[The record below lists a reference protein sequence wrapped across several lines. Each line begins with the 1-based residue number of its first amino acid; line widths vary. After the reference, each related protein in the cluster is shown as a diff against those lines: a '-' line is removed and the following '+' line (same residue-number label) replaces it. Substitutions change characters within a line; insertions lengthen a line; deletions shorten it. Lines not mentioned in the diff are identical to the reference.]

1 MVSGDGAGPR
11 AESDFLDFA
20 GAHEAPALRAATVV
34 CGDPS
39 TAERVLREAL
49 ASVAGD
55 WSEARE
61 TGPAAALRAALYPRA
76 LAACGPDADARR
88 ADPPAGGPT
97 APWAG
102 GTDLL
107 AEQRTDVLAV
117 LATLAPPRRAV
128 AALRWLDERPDAE
141 IADLTRLDAAGLRD
155 TVDEVRRRLGPLV
168 HGEDAA
174 VQASDDEVRDLLEL
188 ATDDLDDPALAEA
201 AWEDALRRRRAVRRR
216 VLVVGAVA
224 LAGGGAAVALG
235 GREPASTAAPRPA
248 TTSSAAVAGRL
259 RAVPVDGI
267 DVLLAPEPALEPRL
281 PAYPEAPRLALPGR
295 LGPGAGRPLGILSPA
310 GSTASVRAVFLVRV
324 AEDRVQPAL
333 FLPRQSSE
341 LQLVAMAPL
350 RPTVDAGGNTGL
362 SLGPR
367 AVDSERRRVVFA
379 QPGAVV
385 VLEVRSARTFRL
397 PVEDDNLSTAGWA
410 TDGRTIVAGNGSSG
424 WLVDSVT
431 GDTTRTVSAVNA
443 GWADIGTSGGPPT
456 LRAFAGNGRLTNL
469 RSLDGPDVDVYGE
482 SVSNTE
488 GWACRTVFFGSVR
501 STGNRVQG
509 LMAAQGDLRP
519 VPRILAAAATEEVPL
534 AAYRPLAW
542 GPRDVVLFESR
553 SFVAERESLRVLAWD
568 VIENRLYR
576 VSEVDQPA
584 ADSATD
590 QAFTGV
596 WCL

>member
-1 MVSGDGAGPR
+1 MVSGDGARRR

-20 GAHEAPALRAATVV
+20 GAHEGPALRSAALV
-34 CGDPS
+34 CGDPA
-39 TAERVLREAL
+39 TAERVVRAAL

-55 WSEARE
+55 WREARE

-76 LAACGPDADARR
+76 LAAAGPDPGARP
-88 ADPPAGGPT
+88 ADPPPDGPAVPT
-97 APWAG
+97 G
-102 GTDLL
+102 RGL
-107 AEQRTDVLAV
+107 DVLAAQRAGV
-117 LATLAPPRRAV
+117 LATLAALAPRQRAV
-128 AALRWLDERPDAE
+128 AALRWLDERPDTE
-141 IADLTRLDAAGLRD
+141 VADLSGLDAAGLRD
-155 TVDEVRRRLGPLV
+155 AVDEVRRRLGLLV

-174 VQASDDEVRDLLEL
+174 VRVADDEVRDLLEL

-201 AWEDALRRRRAVRRR
+201 AWEDALRRRRTVRRR
-216 VLVVGAVA
+216 GLVAGAVA
-224 LAGGGAAVALG
+224 LVGGAAAVVLT
-235 GREPASTAAPRPA
+235 GRDPEPTRRPGPTATSTG
-248 TTSSAAVAGRL
+248 AVAGRL
-259 RAVPVDGI
+259 QGVPVDSI
-267 DVLLAPEPALEPRL
+267 QVYLAPEPALEPRL
-281 PAYPEAPRLALPGR
+281 PLYPDAARLALPER
-295 LGPGAGRPLGILSPA
+295 LGPGANRPLDILSPA

-324 AEDRVQPAL
+324 DAERVQPAL
-333 FLPRQSSE
+333 FLPRQSTE

-350 RPTVDAGGNTGL
+350 RPTVDASGNTAL

-385 VLEVRSARTFRL
+385 VLEVRSGRTFRL
-397 PVEDDNLSTAGWA
+397 PVKDDHLATAGWA

-424 WLVDSVT
+424 WLIDSVT

-443 GWADIGTSGGPPT
+443 GWADIGTAGGPPT

-469 RSLDGPDVDVYGE
+469 RSLDGPDVDVFGE

-501 STGNRVQG
+501 STGGRMQG
-509 LMAAQGDLRP
+509 LMAVQGDLRP
-519 VPRILAAAATEEVPL
+519 TPRILAAAASEEVPL

-542 GPRDVVLFESR
+542 GPRDTVLFESR
-553 SFVAERESLRVLAWD
+553 SFVAEREVLRVLAWD
-568 VIENRLYR
+568 VIENRLHR
-576 VSEVDQPA
+576 VSELSSPA
-584 ADSATD
+584 VGSDTA

>member
-1 MVSGDGAGPR
+1 MVSGDGARRR
-11 AESDFLDFA
+11 AESDYLDFG
-20 GAHEAPALRAATVV
+20 GAHEGPALRAATLV

-39 TAERVLREAL
+39 TAERVLQEAL

-55 WSEARE
+55 WREARE
-61 TGPAAALRAALYPRA
+61 TGPATALRAALYPRA
-76 LAACGPDADARR
+76 LAACGPDPDARPALS
-88 ADPPAGGPT
+88 ADR
-97 APWAG
+97 
-102 GTDLL
+102 GTDLPCDDR
-107 AEQRTDVLAV
+107 ADVLST
-117 LATLAPPRRAV
+117 LATLTPRQRAV

-141 IADLTRLDAAGLRD
+141 VAGLSGLDAAGLRD
-155 TVDEVRRRLGPLV
+155 AVDEVRRRLGLLV

-174 VQASDDEVRDLLEL
+174 VRVADDEVRDLLEL
-188 ATDDLDDPALAEA
+188 ATDDLDEPALAEA
-201 AWEDALRRRRAVRRR
+201 AWEDALRRRRTVRRR
-216 VLVVGAVA
+216 GLVGGAVA
-224 LAGGGAAVALG
+224 LVGGGAAVALV
-235 GREPASTAAPRPA
+235 GRDPAPTAAPGPTA
-248 TTSSAAVAGRL
+248 TSRAAAAGRL
-259 RAVPVDGI
+259 RAVPVDGV

-281 PAYPEAPRLALPGR
+281 PLYPDAARLALPER
-295 LGPGAGRPLGILSPA
+295 LGPGAERPLDILSPT

-324 AEDRVQPAL
+324 DEGRVQPAL
-333 FLPRQSSE
+333 FLPRQSTE

-350 RPTVDAGGNTGL
+350 RPTVDAGGNSRL

-385 VLEVRSARTFRL
+385 VLEVRSARTVRL

-482 SVSNTE
+482 SVSNIE

-501 STGNRVQG
+501 STGGRMQG

-519 VPRILAAAATEEVPL
+519 RPRILAAAAVEEVPL
-534 AAYRPLAW
+534 AAYRPLGW
-542 GPRDVVLFESR
+542 GPRDTVLFESR
-553 SFVAERESLRVLAWD
+553 SFVAGREALRVLAWD

-576 VSEVDQPA
+576 VSELGGPA
-584 ADSATD
+584 LGSDTA